1 VSQVAQLAA
10 SAQVKRL
17 HLFHHDIDQT
27 DEAIDLKLKEAREA
41 LARLESKVECD
52 APAEGSTLVL

>member
-1 VSQVAQLAA
+1 VSQVVHLAA
-10 SAQVKRL
+10 RAEVKRL

-27 DEAIDLKLKEAREA
+27 DDAIDLKLKEAREG
-41 LARLESKVECD
+41 LARLGSKVECD